1 MSTTAIVNSEPS
13 QMDLVTRLESIERR
27 LALLTNTDAIPVV
40 EPVKCFADL
49 LTKDGVRVT
58 LARVNIHP
66 GCEVTLR
73 DAEITRLIKCMGD
86 ANVKTT
92 NTNIIALG
100 VGATSLYH
108 YRQRHDLIKR
118 KSVKRPRTE
127 DVVVDQT
134 IGAHSGENITLEQ
147 PKNP

>member
-1 MSTTAIVNSEPS
+1 MSTPAIVDNQPS
-13 QMDLVTRLESIERR
+13 LMDLVTRVGDLERR

-49 LTKDGVRVT
+49 LTRDGVRVT

-66 GCEVTLR
+66 GCDVTLR
-73 DAEITRLIKCMGD
+73 DAEITRLIECMGA

-108 YRQRHDLIKR
+108 YRKRHDLIKR

-127 DVVVDQT
+127 
-134 IGAHSGENITLEQ
+134 
-147 PKNP
+147 